1 MLQSLA
7 TQYLL
12 TQERQHLARV
22 EAQALKTQVVK
33 DTVNRWQRQSPYVS
47 HGPHW
52 ILAKPPCHNEAQKAE
67 EASNGKTAWW
77 GPKRGKK
84 WSPNSCEQKVDII
97 PIISFLEYK
106 WSTKLKVET
115 LKQILI

>member
-47 HGPHW
+47 HGPH
-52 ILAKPPCHNEAQKAE
+52 
-67 EASNGKTAWW
+67 
-77 GPKRGKK
+77 
-84 WSPNSCEQKVDII
+84 
-97 PIISFLEYK
+97 
-106 WSTKLKVET
+106 
-115 LKQILI
+115 